1 MDLFFGWRKDKKIV
15 PARECCQPGK
25 GYLLNYLYR
34 GIIEVPKSIYCN
46 RHQIDW
52 NITLLHPNQATFGK
66 GKRIV

>member
-34 GIIEVPKSIYCN
+34 GITEVPKSIYCN
-46 RHQIDW
+46 RHQLTGTSHCCIQ
-52 NITLLHPNQATFGK
+52 IRQRLEK
-66 GKRIV
+66 VKE